1 MEYYKVRI
9 MALRFKNRAK
19 EPNLKKVLV
28 YGMDGSGKS
37 TFAEQYCRDNGLNPV
52 CIDIDDT
59 NYTNVPIVEI
69 NLTTDLT
76 TYNSI
81 KETIKEIT
89 KSEFDTIILDGVT
102 SLLELLTSKAKG
114 MAAYSDRSKRW
125 NDILRALL
133 ISKKNLIFVG
143 QIDMELIFTPD
154 AQSSKAVIKVNS
166 MVNEK
171 YYCYIDEKGQYLHDV
186 KKFRTLEQIEA
197 ESKVTKKEEPVRD
210 DYPIREVA
218 AQEAHLAQRK
228 SKPSGFETAAKIEP
242 TDENP
247 VMENYVRTIAKRV
260 ALQGNKISKRT
271 MRAKCFELVQ
281 MGDIPTEI
289 KDEIYLYINENCPGE
304 K

>member
-1 MEYYKVRI
+1 
-9 MALRFKNRAK
+9 MALKFKNRAK
-19 EPNLKKVLV
+19 EQNLKKVLV

-37 TFAEQYCRDNGLNPV
+37 TFAEQYCKEHNLKPV

-81 KETIKEIT
+81 KETIKDIT
-89 KSEFDTIILDGVT
+89 KTKEFDTIILDGVT

-133 ISKKNLIFVG
+133 ISRKNIIFVG

-197 ESKVTKKEEPVRD
+197 EASMPKSEPVRE

-228 SKPSGFETAAKIEP
+228 SKPSGFETAATIDP

-247 VMENYVRTIAKRV
+247 VIENYVRTIAKRV

-281 MGDIPTEI
+281 MGDIPTEL

>member
-1 MEYYKVRI
+1 MVLK
-9 MALRFKNRAK
+9 FKDRTK
-19 EPNLKKVLV
+19 EPRLKKVLI

-37 TFAEQYCRDNGLNPV
+37 TFAEQYCRQNGLNPV

-59 NYTNVPIVEI
+59 NYTHVPIVEV

-76 TYNSI
+76 TYNTVKTAIQDIS
-81 KETIKEIT
+81 

-102 SLLELLTSKAKG
+102 SLLELLTSKSKG

-133 ISKKNLIFVG
+133 VSKKNIVFVG

-171 YYCYIDEKGQYLHDV
+171 YYCYISDKGEYLQDV
-186 KKFRTLEQIEA
+186 KKFRTMDQIEA
-197 ESKVTKKEEPVRD
+197 ESFQAPEPEKVEEEP
-210 DYPIREVA
+210 
-218 AQEAHLAQRK
+218 AQEIHVDIPK
-228 SKPSGFETAAKIEP
+228 PKPSGFETADTIEP
-242 TDENP
+242 TNEQP
-247 VMENYVRTIAKRV
+247 VLENYARSIAKRV
-260 ALQGNKISKRT
+260 AMQGNKITKRT
-271 MRAKCFELVQ
+271 MRAKTFELVQ
-281 MGDIPTEI
+281 MGDIPTEL

>member
-1 MEYYKVRI
+1 MNKSNFLIGANLEDEEGDN
-9 MALRFKNRAK
+9 MALKFKNRAK
-19 EPNLKKVLV
+19 EHNLKKVLV

-37 TFAEQYCRDNGLNPV
+37 TFAEQYCKEHNLKPV

-81 KETIKEIT
+81 KETIKDIT
-89 KSEFDTIILDGVT
+89 KTKEFDTIILDGVT

-133 ISKKNLIFVG
+133 ISRKNIIFVG

-197 ESKVTKKEEPVRD
+197 EAKPKAKAKPKPKEPAMFESSKEIAES
-210 DYPIREVA
+210 IVA
-218 AQEAHLAQRK
+218 ELPQRNMLM
-228 SKPSGFETAAKIEP
+228 AKL
-242 TDENP
+242 
-247 VMENYVRTIAKRV
+247 K
-260 ALQGNKISKRT
+260 LK
-271 MRAKCFELVQ
+271 ELV
-281 MGDIPTEI
+281 DTRVLNNDECPAILAEI
-289 KDEIYLYINENCPGE
+289 E
-304 K
+304 KVLA

>member
-1 MEYYKVRI
+1 MVLK
-9 MALRFKNRAK
+9 FKDRTK
-19 EPNLKKVLV
+19 EPRLKKVLI

-37 TFAEQYCRDNGLNPV
+37 TFAEQYCRQNGLNPV

-59 NYTNVPIVEI
+59 NYTHVPIVEV

-76 TYNSI
+76 TYNTVKTAIQDIS
-81 KETIKEIT
+81 

-133 ISKKNLIFVG
+133 VSKKNIVFVG

-171 YYCYIDEKGQYLHDV
+171 YYCYISDKGEYLQDV
-186 KKFRTLEQIEA
+186 KKFRTMDQIEA
-197 ESKVTKKEEPVRD
+197 ESFQAPEPEKVEEEPAPEIYVD
-210 DYPIREVA
+210 IP
-218 AQEAHLAQRK
+218 K
-228 SKPSGFETAAKIEP
+228 PKPSGFETAGTIEP
-242 TDENP
+242 TNEQP
-247 VMENYVRTIAKRV
+247 VLENYARSIAKRV
-260 ALQGNKISKRT
+260 AMQGDKITKRT

-281 MGDIPTEI
+281 MGNIPQEI
-289 KDEIYLYINENCPGE
+289 KEDLYKFINENCPGE
-304 K
+304 NNNVHIVT

>member
-1 MEYYKVRI
+1 
-9 MALRFKNRAK
+9 MALRLKDRK
-19 EPNLKKVLV
+19 TEKNLKKVLI

-37 TFAEQYCRDNGLNPV
+37 TFAETYCKENGLNPI

-81 KETIKEIT
+81 KEVIKEIT
-89 KSEFDTIILDGVT
+89 KSEYDTIILDGVT

-133 ISKKNLIFVG
+133 ISRKNIIFVG

-171 YYCYIDEKGQYLHDV
+171 YYTFIDEKGQYCHDV

-197 ESKVTKKEEPVRD
+197 ESKVTKPVKEPKTENLQEMVEKLNPLDNAEEIATSIIAELPNKNLVKA
-210 DYPIREVA
+210 YEELIRLNRNGFISDEECPA
-218 AQEAHLAQRK
+218 IKQEIERLLA
-228 SKPSGFETAAKIEP
+228 
-242 TDENP
+242 
-247 VMENYVRTIAKRV
+247 
-260 ALQGNKISKRT
+260 
-271 MRAKCFELVQ
+271 
-281 MGDIPTEI
+281 
-289 KDEIYLYINENCPGE
+289 
-304 K
+304 

>member
-1 MEYYKVRI
+1 MG
-9 MALRFKNRAK
+9 LRFKNRAT

-37 TFAEQYCRDNGLNPV
+37 TFAEQYCKENNLNAV
-52 CIDIDDT
+52 VIDIDDT
-59 NYTNVPIVEI
+59 NYTNLPIVEV

-76 TYNSI
+76 TYNSV
-81 KETIKEIT
+81 KDVIKEIG
-89 KSEFDTIILDGVT
+89 KSKEFDTIVLDGVT

-186 KKFRTLEQIEA
+186 KKFRTLESPIDPL
-197 ESKVTKKEEPVRD
+197 EE
-210 DYPIREVA
+210 YEVA
-218 AQEAHLAQRK
+218 AAPKTRPMQK
-228 SKPSGFETAAKIEP
+228 KKPEGFQTADEIEP
-242 TDENP
+242 TDEKP
-247 VMENYVRTIAKRV
+247 VLENYMRTV
-260 ALQGNKISKRT
+260 AMEVIKEGKKLNKMN
-271 MRAKCFELVQ
+271 MRKKVFEMVQ
-281 MGDIPTEI
+281 RGEI
-289 KDEIYLYINENCPGE
+289 DSSIKEDLYNYINENCPGD
-304 K
+304 